1 MPRLPTRSAD
11 IQPGAISGGRR
22 AGAEDTNFVDMAPV
36 GRAMQGSAELLMQG
50 QETRAKE
57 AERLQRIAEAQAER
71 DANINNAS
79 VVAKGR
85 NEWLTWLDNAAQK
98 PMAEAPDVVAQFTK
112 EFEDFKDKAVV
123 GQQHPMGRRQ
133 LEIDL
138 DNMRAGLID
147 NAMRLQSSRAGAA
160 AQSAVKTVFDQNAI
174 AVQKD
179 PNQLEALMVQEQ
191 NLMAGLNLTGLT
203 EAQRQRLS
211 EERRHVLPGMALG
224 ARIASISDSRGAK
237 ALKSELE
244 TNNRWQQLLSGEQYG
259 RALNAL
265 NTDIRQYENAERQQ
279 RAAVVSERIAERAAG
294 VENGL
299 SVREAGGDAKLAAA
313 IKSADSIGRARVEV
327 RSMPYADLTKKMQ
340 EAQAAIAQPGNFK
353 GDAAYM
359 EALQSAARERDRALK
374 EDPASYAVQNSNPAR
389 KAFDA
394 MVQSNFAPEAVR
406 RYSTVATEAQRD
418 LGGPGHTPRLLP
430 KSLIDQTVADVA
442 SLAPEQA
449 ANKMESL
456 QKQFGPMWAEVLG
469 EMHGKIAPGYAT
481 IGRLTAPSDAR
492 TRTELA
498 NALKAGPDLRKN
510 ILDTDAKDIDA
521 KVEQALQPYA
531 RILSQ
536 AGPGAQAVLR
546 EEFAAAKALAYQS
559 VAKGES
565 PAAAAKRAT
574 AALVFDRYDAG
585 ATFLAPKGEIGAAQR
600 EAARIMQNT
609 PASAFVPA
617 AGGDAA
623 LSDTYRRDANRREA
637 MRGFWANV
645 TDQSTSRL
653 GIEWRN
659 SDGTPVTLDSGE
671 RVRLYF
677 DDLKNLP
684 PQATRGALPAGVNTT
699 PGGAA
704 VRAR

>member
-22 AGAEDTNFVDMAPV
+22 AGVEDTNFVDMTPV

-57 AERLQRIAEAQAER
+57 AERLQRIRDAQAER
-71 DANINNAS
+71 DANISNAS

-85 NEWLTWLDNAAQK
+85 NDFLTYLDDIAKK
-98 PMAEAPDVVAQFTK
+98 PMAEAPDIVAQFTK
-112 EFEDFKDKAVV
+112 DFDEFKDKAVV
-123 GQQHPMGRRQ
+123 GQQHPTGRRM

-179 PNQLEALMVQEQ
+179 PNQLEILMAQEQ
-191 NLMAGLNLTGLT
+191 KLVEGLNLTGLT
-203 EAQRQRLS
+203 DAQRQRLS

-224 ARIASISDSRGAK
+224 SRIAAVDSSRSAK

-244 TNNRWQQLLSGEQYG
+244 TNKRWQELLSGEQYG
-259 RALNAL
+259 KAINAL
-265 NTDIRQYENAERQQ
+265 NTDIRQYENKERAE
-279 RAAVVSERIAERAAG
+279 RAAVVAERIAERAAG
-294 VENGL
+294 VDNGL
-299 SVREAGGDAKLAAA
+299 SLREAGGDAKLAAA
-313 IKSADSIGRARVEV
+313 IRTADNIGRARVEV
-327 RSMPYADLTKKMQ
+327 RSMPYADLTKKIQ

-359 EALQSAARERDRALK
+359 EAIQAAARERERALK
-374 EDPASYAVQNSNPAR
+374 EDPASYTVQNSNPAR

-406 RYSTVATEAQRD
+406 QYSMAATAAQRE

-430 KSLIDQTVADVA
+430 KSLVEQTVADVA

-456 QKQFGPMWAEVLG
+456 RTQFGPMWTEVLG
-469 EMHGKIAPGYAT
+469 EMHGKVAPGYAT
-481 IGRLTAPSDAR
+481 LGRLTAPTDAR

-498 NALKAGPDLRKN
+498 GALKAGPDLRKN

-521 KVEQALQPYA
+521 KVEQQLQPYA

-546 EEFAAAKALAYQS
+546 EELAAARALAYQS

-565 PAAAAKRAT
+565 PTAAAKKAT
-574 AALVFDRYDAG
+574 SALVFDRYDMG
-585 ATFLAPKGEIGAAQR
+585 STFLAPKGQIGQAQR
-600 EAARIMQNT
+600 EAARLMQET

-645 TDQSTSRL
+645 TDQSTGKL

-659 SDGTPVTLDSGE
+659 SDGTPVMLDSGE

-677 DDLKNLP
+677 DDLKNMP
-684 PQATRGALPAGVNTT
+684 VQPARGALPSGLETT